1 MAIMATDNVIRHWAS
16 DQLQFRSTTGD
27 DTYTHPSDSTT
38 RATSNI
44 TLERWPPRAKS
55 TYRLHC
61 SSVKPSSSGNAR

>member
-1 MAIMATDNVIRHWAS
+1 MAIMATDNTISHWAS

-27 DTYTHPSDSTT
+27 DTYTHPSDSIT

-44 TLERWPPRAKS
+44 TLERWPPRAKP